1 MADKS
6 LILNKQGVA
15 HTVLSLMH
23 EDITPEQAAKLYEFA
38 SPELRESFIEGLTWG
53 QTFVQALRRY
63 LEK

>member
-6 LILNKQGVA
+6 LILNKQGMA

-23 EDITPEQAAKLYEFA
+23 EDIAPKDAADMYEFA
-38 SPELRESFIEGLTWG
+38 SPELKESFVEGLTWG
-53 QTFVQALRRY
+53 QTFVQALRRF

>member
-6 LILNKQGVA
+6 LILNKQGMA

-23 EDITPEQAAKLYEFA
+23 EDISPKEVTEMYEFA
-38 SPELRESFIEGLTWG
+38 SPELRESFVEGLTWG
-53 QTFVQALRRY
+53 QEFVQALRRY